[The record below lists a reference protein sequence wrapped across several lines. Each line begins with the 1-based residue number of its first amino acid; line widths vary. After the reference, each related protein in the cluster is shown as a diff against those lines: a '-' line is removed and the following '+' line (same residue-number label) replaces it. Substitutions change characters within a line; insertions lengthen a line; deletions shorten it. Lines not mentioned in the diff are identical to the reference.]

1 MKGQQ
6 QLSRRARRSAACH
19 PWHSKRGRTLH
30 YLHWAWSAYDWH
42 PFVSQCLVH
51 MRIVCPGSFHDSA
64 RATRWVSQEAGVH
77 GRMMFLNTIDGL
89 LRIGTMACINLTG
102 TCWLCAHGSCA
113 PNGTKLCM
121 ILAWV
126 RGLSIS
132 SARAQL
138 ACSPGRPAHEEFF
151 LLCKSSRLPMFH
163 FCYLQNG
170 NDQDDA
176 VHTSSIFLLTFDM
189 FWYHRNLRGLAAQQ
203 QSTPALAR
211 FALSTPECSAART
224 RTTSPRE
231 NCSDL
236 VLPRSAETLDS
247 SMYNASNYDW
257 VQYFSSTRN

>member
-1 MKGQQ
+1 
-6 QLSRRARRSAACH
+6 
-19 PWHSKRGRTLH
+19 
-30 YLHWAWSAYDWH
+30 
-42 PFVSQCLVH
+42 
-51 MRIVCPGSFHDSA
+51 
-64 RATRWVSQEAGVH
+64 
-77 GRMMFLNTIDGL
+77 
-89 LRIGTMACINLTG
+89 
-102 TCWLCAHGSCA
+102 
-113 PNGTKLCM
+113 
-121 ILAWV
+121 
-126 RGLSIS
+126 
-132 SARAQL
+132 
-138 ACSPGRPAHEEFF
+138 
-151 LLCKSSRLPMFH
+151 MFH

-247 SMYNASNYDW
+247 SMYNASNYD
-257 VQYFSSTRN
+257 